1 MIAQLRDVLA
11 AEQST
16 VVTKKDEDGRVVAP
30 QAAETHEVAIRVR
43 QCDTAD
49 RRGPRLPH
57 ARSIGHRVGGRVLPH
72 VAVGL

>member
-43 QCDTAD
+43 QCDAAD
-49 RRGPRLPH
+49 RRGPRSPRP
-57 ARSIGHRVGGRVLPH
+57 RSIGHRVRGRLLTH
-72 VAVGL
+72 GAVGL